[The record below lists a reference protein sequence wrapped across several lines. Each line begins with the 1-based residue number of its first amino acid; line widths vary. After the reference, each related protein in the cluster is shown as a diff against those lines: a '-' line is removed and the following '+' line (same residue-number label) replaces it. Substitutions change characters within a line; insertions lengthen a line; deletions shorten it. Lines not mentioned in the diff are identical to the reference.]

1 MILVIISLG
10 NQMKKLNGIYERET
24 AQKIKTEEEL
34 SRAKKQIAQLQKSID
49 VLSQEKESL
58 RKENE
63 AKEKSI
69 KDLNSQ
75 IASLQ
80 EEIKKLNRLK
90 DSLEE
95 SLKNAL
101 SQARLRVKI
110 LFCRVAL
117 SISSIRSLRSLSNS
131 LLLPIMLR

>member
-1 MILVIISLG
+1 MRQRTPLNGIWAGIVAVMILVIISLS
-10 NQMKKLNGIYERET
+10 NQVKKLNGICEREA
-24 AQKIKTEEEL
+24 AQKIKTEEKL
-34 SRAKKQIAQLQKSID
+34 SQARKQIAQLQKNID
-49 VLSQEKESL
+49 VLNKEKESL
-58 RKENE
+58 AEENE

-101 SQARLRVKI
+101 SQG
-110 LFCRVAL
+110 
-117 SISSIRSLRSLSNS
+117 S
-131 LLLPIMLR
+131 